1 MSGNRRLDEPRSFTM
16 DVDGITEKTAEAIYP
31 SILAGSHVPIN
42 PTRQRLLAAHVKAV
56 AKVKAK
62 AAKPKKTGPKVAA
75 KTKAK
80 PKASSTK
87 KKPASKTP
95 YAAAKDKFLAKLPD
109 CNMINHGSCCTSLLV
124 TSS

>member
-16 DVDGITEKTAEAIYP
+16 DVDGIAEKTAEAIYP

-62 AAKPKKTGPKVAA
+62 AAKQKKTGQKVAA
-75 KTKAK
+75 KSKAK
-80 PKASSTK
+80 PKAAAK

-95 YAAAKDKFLAKLPD
+95 YTAAKEKFLAKLPD
-109 CNMINHGSCCTSLLV
+109 CNQT
-124 TSS
+124 